1 MSNGKQSGDEP
12 HDEVSSG
19 KIPETTAVSS
29 ESQSPGKRFW
39 LTNDLLAV
47 LLVVSFVGIVAA
59 GGAGLVDL
67 TAVPKHIRTVYLS
80 VVVTAAG
87 WTFGE
92 AAYRTWSGK

>member
-1 MSNGKQSGDEP
+1 MSDNKRTKDRP
-12 HDEVSSG
+12 NDEVSPD
-19 KIPETTAVSS
+19 KKPETAAVSS
-29 ESQSPGKRFW
+29 ESQSSGQRFW

-47 LLVVSFVGIVAA
+47 LLLVSFVGIVAA
-59 GGAGLVDL
+59 GSAGLADL
-67 TAVPKHIRTVYLS
+67 TTVPKHIRTVYLS